1 MKSVSKAYQ
10 QKASSKVPL
19 DQNEVKSFCDV
30 LESHLEKQTKERC
43 YSFIKKGMLF
53 KEEKSKNLR
62 RIFHLHGGAS
72 NCLSN
77 LVPKIF

>member
-30 LESHLEKQTKERC
+30 LESHLEKETKERS
-43 YSFIKKGMLF
+43 YSFIKKNKVF
-53 KEEKSKNLR
+53 
-62 RIFHLHGGAS
+62 F
-72 NCLSN
+72 
-77 LVPKIF
+77 